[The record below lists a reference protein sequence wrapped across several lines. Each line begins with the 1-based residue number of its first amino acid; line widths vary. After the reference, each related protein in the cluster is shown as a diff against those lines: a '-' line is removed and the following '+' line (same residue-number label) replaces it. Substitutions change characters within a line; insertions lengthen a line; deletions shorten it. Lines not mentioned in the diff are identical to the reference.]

1 MKTKSPDAN
10 LAQGNSTNG
19 VGQKRRGISGQP
31 GERVSFPM
39 PSPPQ
44 PVGQRKG
51 QGRGELRAHGPALG
65 RVGGSDPG
73 TVKLTHGRPGA
84 TAEGQGT
91 AKVLVVFP

>member
-1 MKTKSPDAN
+1 MAWDKKGGGSRDN
-10 LAQGNSTNG
+10 
-19 VGQKRRGISGQP
+19 RESG
-31 GERVSFPM
+31 FPSLCHRL
-39 PSPPQ
+39 PSPW
-44 PVGQRKG
+44 
-51 QGRGELRAHGPALG
+51 GRGEGRGGVSSEPTVPALG